1 MALVYYRASF
11 LFQNPENRAHT
22 PTSPWLLVFAG
33 ELILSF
39 IWLLGQAY
47 RWRPVT
53 RTLFPERLP
62 EDKHLPAID
71 VFICTADPKREPT
84 FGVMNTVISAM
95 ALDYPP
101 ERLHVYVSDDGGS
114 SLTLY
119 GMKEA
124 WAFARSWL
132 PFCRTHGIKTRCPEA
147 YFSSAENDEGA
158 DLRGTEFFEERKKI
172 KKEFELFRERVMR
185 ATENGGIG
193 DKSISGDHPSII
205 EVIGAEEAEMPI
217 LVYVSREKRPS
228 HPHHFKAGA
237 LNVLLRVSSMI
248 SNSPYILV
256 LDCDMYCNDPASVR
270 QAMCCHLD
278 PILSPSLAF
287 VQFPQ
292 RFHNISS
299 NDIYDSQMRSAFST
313 LWEGMD
319 GLDGPV
325 LSGTGFYMKRVALY
339 GTSIQDTSLT
349 ELRQTFGYSDEFI
362 KSLSP
367 KYLPNIS
374 NGGDSVSV
382 ILKEARLLASCQFEN
397 QTKWGEEVGV
407 LYHSVSEDVV
417 TGYTLHCKGW
427 TSVFCVPSRPQFV
440 GSSVTNLNDLLVQ
453 GTRWSSGL
461 VDVGISKFCP
471 FIYGPLKTSFLENIC
486 YSELSFFPFYFL
498 PVWCFGTIPQLCLF
512 HGVPLYPE
520 VSNSFF
526 GVFPFIFLSACSKHL
541 LEVILAGGSIQTWSN
556 EQRIWMIKSVT
567 SHLYGS
573 LDAIM
578 KRISMR
584 KASFLPTNKVVDSDH
599 VKLYQMGKFDF
610 RISTTVLASMV
621 TLVVLNMVAFMA
633 GLARAIVF
641 GNWEK
646 MLIQVL
652 LSLYILIMSYPV
664 IEGMIL
670 RKDKGRIPYSVT
682 LLSIVFA
689 MVFLTLG
696 SVVLLY

>member
-1 MALVYYRASF
+1 MGSSLPLQLCYVRKSTAIINRWYTLIHSTALMALVYYRASF

-147 YFSSAENDEGA
+147 YFSSAEDDEGA

-193 DKSISGDHPSII
+193 DKSISGDHPPII

-256 LDCDMYCNDPASVR
+256 LDCDMYCNDPTSVR

-278 PILSPSLAF
+278 PKLSPSLAF

-292 RFHNISS
+292 RFHNINS

-339 GTSIQDTSLT
+339 GTSIQGDTSLT

-374 NGGDSVSV
+374 NGGDS
-382 ILKEARLLASCQFEN
+382 Q
-397 QTKWGEEVGV
+397 VGV

-471 FIYGPLKTSFLENIC
+471 FIYGPLKMSFLENIC

-512 HGVPLYPE
+512 HGIPLYP
-520 VSNSFF
+520 
-526 GVFPFIFLSACSKHL
+526 
-541 LEVILAGGSIQTWSN
+541 EVILAGGSIQTWSN

-578 KRISMR
+578 RGLDINYSTCFHGDISRIEHGRLHGRSR
-584 KASFLPTNKVVDSDH
+584 QSN
-599 VKLYQMGKFDF
+599 
-610 RISTTVLASMV
+610 R
-621 TLVVLNMVAFMA
+621 
-633 GLARAIVF
+633 
-641 GNWEK
+641 
-646 MLIQVL
+646 
-652 LSLYILIMSYPV
+652 
-664 IEGMIL
+664 MIL

>member
-1 MALVYYRASF
+1 
-11 LFQNPENRAHT
+11 
-22 PTSPWLLVFAG
+22 
-33 ELILSF
+33 
-39 IWLLGQAY
+39 
-47 RWRPVT
+47 
-53 RTLFPERLP
+53 
-62 EDKHLPAID
+62 
-71 VFICTADPKREPT
+71 
-84 FGVMNTVISAM
+84 
-95 ALDYPP
+95 
-101 ERLHVYVSDDGGS
+101 
-114 SLTLY
+114 
-119 GMKEA
+119 
-124 WAFARSWL
+124 
-132 PFCRTHGIKTRCPEA
+132 
-147 YFSSAENDEGA
+147 
-158 DLRGTEFFEERKKI
+158 
-172 KKEFELFRERVMR
+172 
-185 ATENGGIG
+185 
-193 DKSISGDHPSII
+193 
-205 EVIGAEEAEMPI
+205 MPI

-397 QTKWGEEVGV
+397 QTKWGEEQVGV

-578 KRISMR
+578 KRIR
-584 KASFLPTNKVVDSDH
+584 YQLQYLLP
-599 VKLYQMGKFDF
+599 
-610 RISTTVLASMV
+610 
-621 TLVVLNMVAFMA
+621 
-633 GLARAIVF
+633 
-641 GNWEK
+641 W
-646 MLIQVL
+646 
-652 LSLYILIMSYPV
+652 
-664 IEGMIL
+664 
-670 RKDKGRIPYSVT
+670 
-682 LLSIVFA
+682 
-689 MVFLTLG
+689 
-696 SVVLLY
+696 

>member
-1 MALVYYRASF
+1 MDSSLPLQLCYVRKSTAIINRWYTLIHSTALMALVYYRASF

-22 PTSPWLLVFAG
+22 PASPWLLVFAG

-95 ALDYPP
+95 AWIIH
-101 ERLHVYVSDDGGS
+101 R
-114 SLTLY
+114 
-119 GMKEA
+119 EA
-124 WAFARSWL
+124 SCDPRNQNQVPRGL
-132 PFCRTHGIKTRCPEA
+132 
-147 YFSSAENDEGA
+147 FSSAEDDEGA

-193 DKSISGDHPSII
+193 DKSINGDRPPII

-217 LVYVSREKRPS
+217 LVYVSREKTYS

-278 PILSPSLAF
+278 PKLSISGFCSIPSEI
-287 VQFPQ
+287 PQ
-292 RFHNISS
+292 YYS

-339 GTSIQDTSLT
+339 GTSIQ
-349 ELRQTFGYSDEFI
+349 G
-362 KSLSP
+362 
-367 KYLPNIS
+367 
-374 NGGDSVSV
+374 
-382 ILKEARLLASCQFEN
+382 
-397 QTKWGEEVGV
+397 
-407 LYHSVSEDVV
+407 
-417 TGYTLHCKGW
+417 GW

-461 VDVGISKFCP
+461 VDVGISNVVFW
-471 FIYGPLKTSFLENIC
+471 YH
-486 YSELSFFPFYFL
+486 
-498 PVWCFGTIPQLCLF
+498 PQLCLF

-541 LEVILAGGSIQTWSN
+541 LEVILPEDQSRHGAMSKG
-556 EQRIWMIKSVT
+556 
-567 SHLYGS
+567 
-573 LDAIM
+573 
-578 KRISMR
+578 
-584 KASFLPTNKVVDSDH
+584 
-599 VKLYQMGKFDF
+599 
-610 RISTTVLASMV
+610 
-621 TLVVLNMVAFMA
+621 
-633 GLARAIVF
+633 F
-641 GNWEK
+641 G
-646 MLIQVL
+646 
-652 LSLYILIMSYPV
+652 
-664 IEGMIL
+664 
-670 RKDKGRIPYSVT
+670 
-682 LLSIVFA
+682 
-689 MVFLTLG
+689 
-696 SVVLLY
+696 